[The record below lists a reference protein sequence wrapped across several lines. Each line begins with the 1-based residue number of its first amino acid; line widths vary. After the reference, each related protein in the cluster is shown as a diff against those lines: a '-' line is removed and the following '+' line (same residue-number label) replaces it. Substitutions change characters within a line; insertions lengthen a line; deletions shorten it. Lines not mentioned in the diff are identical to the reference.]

1 MVYPLSR
8 AYTLDLLDTYWIV
21 CYKIVLGS
29 FFIRVFLPE
38 EVVIAM
44 PVSQKQD
51 DEQNS
56 SNTISTHNRGYTT
69 INDMLC
75 FALYAASRATTDIYR
90 PLLAELGLTY
100 PQYLVMIVL
109 WEHQTCSVKDIGAL
123 LHLDSGTL
131 SPLLKRLESAG
142 FIKRQRRVA
151 DERVVDILL
160 TEEGRA
166 LSKQAADIP
175 GRISCQFGIEYDEY
189 SELMG
194 LLKKLTKRVSTPA

>member
-1 MVYPLSR
+1 MS
-8 AYTLDLLDTYWIV
+8 
-21 CYKIVLGS
+21 
-29 FFIRVFLPE
+29 
-38 EVVIAM
+38 
-44 PVSQKQD
+44 VSQERA

-56 SNTISTHNRGYTT
+56 AHAMSISNQGNAT

-90 PLLAELGLTY
+90 PLLVELGLTY

-109 WEHQTCSVKDIGAL
+109 WEHQTCSIKDIGSI

-142 FIKRQRRVA
+142 FIKRQRRA
-151 DERVVDILL
+151 EDERVVDILL
-160 TEEGRA
+160 TEEGRS
-166 LSKQAADIP
+166 LSKRAADVP
-175 GRISCQFGIEYDEY
+175 ARISCKFGIEFDEY

-194 LLKKLTKRVSTPA
+194 LLKKLTEHVSVPV